1 MCNVVN
7 DINNTP
13 KINTPTWKDPGRN
26 WPKEYYRVWD
36 ETIPSQND
44 YIEMKKQTTK
54 IIKDKPLIK
63 KVLVSPTCIQRNK
76 KT

>member
-26 WPKEYYRVWD
+26 WPKEYYRV
-36 ETIPSQND
+36 
-44 YIEMKKQTTK
+44 
-54 IIKDKPLIK
+54 
-63 KVLVSPTCIQRNK
+63 
-76 KT
+76 